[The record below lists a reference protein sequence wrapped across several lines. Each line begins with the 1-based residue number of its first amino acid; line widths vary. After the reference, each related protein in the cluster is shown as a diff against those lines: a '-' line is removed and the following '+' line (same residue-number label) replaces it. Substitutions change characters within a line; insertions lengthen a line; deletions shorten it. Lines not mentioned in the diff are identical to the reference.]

1 MSRELLCQ
9 RVGKLV
15 YSPFVSGV
23 ATLVCNYGA
32 LLTER
37 LGGFIAGTALLIYL
51 NKSRTD
57 HEAVLHVTTIS
68 QSTG

>member
-1 MSRELLCQ
+1 MELLLS
-9 RVGKLV
+9 LV
-15 YSPFVSGV
+15 TTV
-23 ATLVCNYGA
+23 LC
-32 LLTER
+32 LLKDF
-37 LGGFIAGTALLIYL
+37 GGFIAGTALLIYL